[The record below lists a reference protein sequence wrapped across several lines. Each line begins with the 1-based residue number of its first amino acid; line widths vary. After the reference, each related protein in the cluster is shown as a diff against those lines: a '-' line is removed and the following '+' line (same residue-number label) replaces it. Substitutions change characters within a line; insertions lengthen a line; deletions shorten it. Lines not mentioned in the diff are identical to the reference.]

1 MMDEYEDELSLE
13 NNVSAEN
20 EFHNDNQMEA

>member
-1 MMDEYEDELSLE
+1 MMNEYEDELSLE

-20 EFHNDNQMEA
+20 ELYNGNQMEA